1 MPPTQPRESEL
12 TRTEPLRLYQL
23 IREPSSTGVT
33 TTHPGRTSASS
44 STRTLDSNFSTDTR
58 ARRVP
63 LWQEGR
69 RRRVPGITADAA
81 IPTHRVGRTAL
92 HRSNTFR
99 NWDGS
104 VPEVVLRHS
113 SQRMSAIEL
122 EARYQS
128 YLQNT
133 PAVTFPVASSNSL
146 PQTTSASV
154 NTLHPDRP
162 PYLLPMRRTNNSDEG
177 NGARRQ
183 YGRSM
188 SIPFSPLRDVE
199 GQLESAAVEHTRSP
213 DLADF
218 VHPEFSFTHRGVPD
232 LAASDRHELSEV
244 EQQRMRQTVDP
255 YSLPLTFPLL
265 PSPRRPRAESI
276 PIALRSHYG
285 SIAAGPEPAFNLP
298 WFTPGPY
305 FEIPRPLV
313 RSGPLVDV
321 DSSEASSGTSR
332 AEARTWLRLGGR
344 HADRLRA
351 LVHPRTPAE
360 QARADTA
367 RSTAPYLYAESL
379 EIIEGLIGAM
389 QGVLD
394 SDAILVDHT
403 VEAVTERAE
412 TETDSDDGSLP
423 PRDIGE
429 CVGDT
434 EGNNLDSHC
443 YARWIGLG
451 WRCYFCRREM

>member
-23 IREPSSTGVT
+23 IREPSSTGVS
-33 TTHPGRTSASS
+33 TTHPGRTSVSS
-44 STRTLDSNFSTDTR
+44 STRTLDSTFSTDTR

-63 LWQEGR
+63 LWQGGR
-69 RRRVPGITADAA
+69 RRRVPGSTADAA
-81 IPTHRVGRTAL
+81 IPTHRMGRTAL

-104 VPEVVLRHS
+104 VPELVLRDS
-113 SQRMSAIEL
+113 SQRMSAVEL

-128 YLQNT
+128 YLQDHT

-154 NTLHPDRP
+154 NILHPDRP
-162 PYLLPMRRTNNSDEG
+162 PYLPPMRWTNNSDEG

-183 YGRSM
+183 YGRLM
-188 SIPFSPLRDVE
+188 SIPFSPLRDVV
-199 GQLESAAVEHTRSP
+199 GQLESAAVGHTRPP

-232 LAASDRHELSEV
+232 LAVSDHELSEV

-265 PSPRRPRAESI
+265 PSPRRLRAESI
-276 PIALRSHYG
+276 PTALRSHYG
-285 SIAAGPEPAFNLP
+285 SIAAGSEPAFNLP

-305 FEIPRPLV
+305 SEIPPPLV
-313 RSGPLVDV
+313 RSGPLVD
-321 DSSEASSGTSR
+321 SSEALSGTSR
-332 AEARTWLRLGGR
+332 AEARAWLRLGER

-351 LVHPRTPAE
+351 LVHPRTSAE

-379 EIIEGLIGAM
+379 EIIEGLIGAIE
-389 QGVLD
+389 GVLD
-394 SDAILVDHT
+394 SDTILVDQT
-403 VEAVTERAE
+403 LEAATERAV

-423 PRDIGE
+423 PPEIGE
-429 CVGDT
+429 CDGDT
-434 EGNNLDSHC
+434 EGNNLDYHC
-443 YARWIGLG
+443 YARWIAQG